1 MPGRTVDVV
10 AVGPPP
16 RDPYHPAAS
25 AWGLAAALATAGAD
39 VHVLHLPGSDA
50 AAVPPGV
57 IALPVDIPLR
67 RPGGPQEP
75 ADFASAAGRKLRR
88 DADLVLRDPTGLG
101 SLGVPRSRR
110 GPPIVL
116 GFARAVELRSFDGER
131 PGRPGA
137 GFIDRLD
144 TWLDRRSVRRLERAA
159 LTEADRIVYDDAE
172 VARGLAEEYG
182 VPDRKLVA
190 LPPAVPDLPTLPS
203 RELSRRDLRIPPDV
217 PVVVAP
223 MAFDAPEPS
232 GLDRVLEAFR
242 RVRPLFPGVRLVVAG
257 APVPADPGVVAL
269 PDRHG
274 EALADAIAGADVAVF
289 ARRTPGFDP
298 GVVLAA
304 RAGVPPIVL
313 PDARFP
319 VDPQGGVRI
328 AASTDPGD
336 LASTLAEL
344 LADLAALKEVGRAG
358 RRFAEAFLPIRVAS
372 GLGTAVTPSA
382 AAPSVSGRARA
393 VRRGATP

>member
-1 MPGRTVDVV
+1 MPGRLVDVV

-25 AWGLAAALATAGAD
+25 AWGLAAALAAGGED

-50 AAVPPGV
+50 TELPSGV
-57 IALPVDIPLR
+57 VGVPVDIPLR

-75 ADFASAAGRKLRR
+75 AEFASAAGRKLRR
-88 DADLVLRDPTGLG
+88 DAELVLRDPAGLG

-110 GPPIVL
+110 GPPVVL
-116 GFARAVELRSFDGER
+116 GFARGVELRVFDGER
-131 PGRPGA
+131 PAPSGA
-137 GFIDRLD
+137 GFLDRLD
-144 TWLDRRSVRRLERAA
+144 SWLDRRSVRRLERAA
-159 LTEADRIVYDDAE
+159 LTEADRIVYDDVE
-172 VARGLAEEYG
+172 VARALADEYG
-182 VPDRKLVA
+182 VPDRKMVA
-190 LPPAVPDLPTLPS
+190 LPPAVPDLPPFPG
-203 RELSRRDLRIPPDV
+203 RELSRQSLRIPPDV

-223 MAFDAPEPS
+223 MAFEAPEPS

-257 APVPADPGVVAL
+257 APVPTDPGVVAL
-269 PDRHG
+269 PERHA
-274 EALADAIAGADVAVF
+274 ESLADALASADVAVF

-319 VDPQGGVRI
+319 VDPHGGVRI
-328 AASTDPGD
+328 AASTDAGD

-344 LADLAALKEVGRAG
+344 LADLAMLKEVGRAA
-358 RRFAEAFLPIRVAS
+358 RRFAEEFAPVRIAS
-372 GLGTAVTPSA
+372 GLGVAVAPTTASR
-382 AAPSVSGRARA
+382 SLSGRARA

>member
-1 MPGRTVDVV
+1 MPGRAVDIV

-25 AWGLAAALATAGAD
+25 AWGLAAALASVGED
-39 VHVLHLPGSDA
+39 VHVLHLPGTDA
-50 AAVPPGV
+50 ATVPPGV
-57 IALPVDIPLR
+57 TAVPIDIPLR

-75 ADFASAAGRKLRR
+75 AEFATAAGRKLRR
-88 DADLVLRDPTGLG
+88 DADLVLRDPAGLG

-116 GFARAVELRSFDGER
+116 GFARAVELRAFDGER

-137 GFIDRLD
+137 GFVDRLD

-159 LTEADRIVYDDAE
+159 LVEADRIIYDDAD
-172 VARGLAEEYG
+172 VARGLTEVYG

-190 LPPAVPDLPTLPS
+190 LPPAVPDLPPLPTRERS
-203 RELSRRDLRIPPDV
+203 RGDLRIPADV

-242 RVRPLFPGVRLVVAG
+242 RVRPFFPGVRLVVAG
-257 APVPADPGVVAL
+257 AAAPTHPGVVAL
-269 PDRHG
+269 PERHA
-274 EALADAIAGADVAVF
+274 ETLAGAFAGADVAVF

-319 VDPQGGVRI
+319 VDPHGGVRI
-328 AASTDPGD
+328 AASTDTGD
-336 LASTLAEL
+336 LASILAEL
-344 LADLAALKEVGRAG
+344 LADIATLKEVGRAA
-358 RRFAEAFLPIRVAS
+358 RQFADVFQPVRVAS
-372 GLGTAVTPSA
+372 ALGTAVAPTA
-382 AAPSVSGRARA
+382 ATPSVSGRARA